1 MNRSDVNHP
10 DVIVGELTLFN
21 GQRQGNV
28 THMGLLTPPRRAH
41 GDRRS
46 ETLLIFLDLGGGGAS
61 GVAKAMLEHF
71 DRTFW
76 RCSGP
81 VTSALQKAVS
91 AANAHLREENRLMPI
106 SQRRRGGLIC
116 AVLRDDQVFLSQIGP
131 GKALL
136 VQNGEVE
143 CFPVRSDD
151 RLPLGVAIGIDIQ
164 FAHYSIGGGDRLL
177 LTGDNWIEAVPD
189 NALVEA
195 LAADDVGDVLLALE
209 QEVGDRSVSVIV
221 AECCPLPDSAEPVAP
236 QNQEAHAQDTEP
248 SEMLAAQQLPLA
260 PVGRADPQREVTT
273 KPAAYQ
279 AVAQPQSSGERLPQ
293 QARSQYEAMPEL
305 GSPVE
310 MMSVGDA
317 ADSAGSTGGWRPNVP
332 LVGLAYGREQWGRS
346 RRRLRR
352 ASAVFA
358 SSARAAIKRVL
369 PEPDPTLTRP
379 RQHAKAS
386 SGDNVPIMA
395 GIAAALPV
403 LIAFIVVTLYLQRG
417 AIERES
423 RVVNQA
429 RQSFEAAQLVQGE
442 AAHVTL
448 ASALQDVDAALVIQP
463 GNGDLAAMR
472 TEILRRLDELQ
483 TVIRPA
489 PELLWDFG
497 AGRGRRLVATRTQ
510 VFLLD
515 TTQGEVYLLT
525 LDHTGQ
531 STEGE
536 APTLVVDSTQT
547 VGDTVVGGLKDL
559 LWLNAAGAWTGDA
572 LLVLTTDNRLLQHN
586 LSWGLSWMPFDGET
600 VAGNVRALRP
610 YDGRI
615 YALSPDQDQIWR
627 FLYDGVGFD
636 SAEAYFSVP
645 APDLTGA
652 ADMAIDGAIY
662 ILLEDGRIFKFVG
675 GRPEPYSIE
684 DLPQPLDRPVAIASE
699 GGMMGGALYVAD
711 AATQS
716 IVALTKGGE
725 FLHQIRADDEAF
737 ANLEA
742 LAIDEDSRTL
752 FVLAN
757 GRLYALALPS
767 VPAPPSEP

>member
-1 MNRSDVNHP
+1 MNRSDVDHP

-116 AVLRDDQVFLSQIGP
+116 AVLRDDQVYLSQIGP

-136 VQNGEVE
+136 VQNGEVQG
-143 CFPVRSDD
+143 FPARPDD
-151 RLPLGVAIGIDIQ
+151 RLPLGVAIGIDVQ

-177 LTGDNWIEAVPD
+177 LTGDNWIEAVSD
-189 NALVEA
+189 SALVRA
-195 LAADDVGDVLLALE
+195 LSAEDVGDVLLALE

-221 AECCPLPDSAEPVAP
+221 AECCPPPGSPDPVAT
-236 QNQEAHAQDTEP
+236 QDREAPAQDAEP
-248 SEMLAAQQLPLA
+248 SETLWAQQVPLA
-260 PVGRADPQREVTT
+260 PVDRADPQPEVTT

-279 AVAQPQSSGERLPQ
+279 AAGQAQSSTDSSQ
-293 QARSQYEAMPEL
+293 QQVRPQYEAMPEI
-305 GSPVE
+305 GSPIE
-310 MMSVGDA
+310 MVLAGDA
-317 ADSAGSTGGWRPNVP
+317 DDSAGSTGGWRPTVP
-332 LVGLAYGREQWGRS
+332 LVGIAYGKEQWGRS
-346 RRRLRR
+346 RRRLRK
-352 ASAVFA
+352 AGAVFA

-369 PEPDPTLTRP
+369 PEPDPALARP

-395 GIAAALPV
+395 GIAVALPV

-423 RVVNQA
+423 TVLNQA

-442 AAHVTL
+442 AAHGTL
-448 ASALQDVDAALVIQP
+448 TTALQDVDAALAIQP
-463 GNGDLAAMR
+463 GNGDLEAMR
-472 TEILRRLDELQ
+472 TEILKRLDELQ

-489 PELLWDFG
+489 LELVWDFG
-497 AGRGRRLVATRTQ
+497 SGSGRRLVATRTQ

-515 TTQGEVYLLT
+515 IMQGEVYLLT

-600 VAGNVRALRP
+600 MAGNVRALRP
-610 YDGRI
+610 YDGKI

-627 FLYDGVGFD
+627 FPYDGVGFD
-636 SAEAYFSVP
+636 SAEAYFAVP
-645 APDLTGA
+645 APALTGA
-652 ADMAIDGAIY
+652 ADMTIDGAIY
-662 ILLEDGRIFKFVG
+662 VLLEDGRVFKFVG
-675 GRPEPYSIE
+675 GRPEPYPIE
-684 DLPQPLDRPVAIASE
+684 DVPQPLGRPVAIASE
-699 GGMMGGALYVAD
+699 GDMTGGALYVAD

-716 IVALTKGGE
+716 IIALTKGGE
-725 FLHQIRADDEAF
+725 FLHQIRASDEAF